1 MKKNRYRQTAPATSK
16 RVLKDLLDDDPEYP
30 MYAYIEEL
38 DAFFDGVAD
47 GPWDV
52 LSEGG
57 SWHLVS
63 EEGQRVLGF
72 FSGPLAAG
80 TAAYV
85 AMVNPRSIRRVIK
98 DIVRLKKAYEDQGFQ
113 LARVVDER
121 DDLMERLARNGQ
133 PMSGR
138 RSDGRHGEI

>member
-16 RVLKDLLDDDPEYP
+16 SVLKDLLDDDPEYP

-85 AMVNPRSIRRVIK
+85 AMVNPRSVRRVIK
-98 DIVRLKKAYEDQGFQ
+98 DIVRLKKAYEDRGFQ
-113 LARVVDER
+113 LARVFDER
-121 DDLMERLARNGQ
+121 DDLVERLARSGQ

>member
-1 MKKNRYRQTAPATSK
+1 MKKNRNRQTAPATSK

-38 DAFFDGVAD
+38 DAFFEGVAD

-52 LSEGG
+52 RSEGG

-85 AMVNPRSIRRVIK
+85 AMVNPRSVRRVIK
-98 DIVRLKKAYEDQGFQ
+98 DIVRLKKAYEDRGFQ

-121 DDLMERLARNGQ
+121 DDLMERLARNAQ

>member
-1 MKKNRYRQTAPATSK
+1 MKKNRNRQTAPATSK

-38 DAFFDGVAD
+38 DAFFDGAAD

-52 LSEGG
+52 RSEGG
-57 SWHLVS
+57 SWHLVA
-63 EEGQRVLGF
+63 EDGQRVLGF

-85 AMVNPRSIRRVIK
+85 AMVNPRSIRRAIK
-98 DIVRLKKAYEDQGFQ
+98 DIVRLKKAYEDRGFQ
-113 LARVVDER
+113 LARLFDER
-121 DDLMERLARNGQ
+121 DDLVERLARSGQ
-133 PMSGR
+133 PVGGPLT
-138 RSDGRHGEI
+138 DGRQREI

>member
-1 MKKNRYRQTAPATSK
+1 MKKNCYLQTAPATSK

-38 DAFFDGVAD
+38 DTFFDGVAD